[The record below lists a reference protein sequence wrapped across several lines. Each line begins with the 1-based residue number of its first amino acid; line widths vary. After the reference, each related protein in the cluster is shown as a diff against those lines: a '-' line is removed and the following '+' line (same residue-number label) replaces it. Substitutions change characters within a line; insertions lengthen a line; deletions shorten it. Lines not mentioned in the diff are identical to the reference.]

1 MRDYTGKKVEIRG
14 PPAQQRKE
22 QSRSSRNKST
32 PVKMARPKPNTSG
45 NLKKTAKKVEV
56 PQNQGSNVIEN

>member
-32 PVKMARPKPNTSG
+32 PVKMARPRPNASG
-45 NLKKTAKKVEV
+45 NLKNAAKKVEV
-56 PQNQGSNVIEN
+56 PQKQATE